1 MGCLTLNASKVSS
14 GIAVTATAVAASA
27 LSVSATKVGD
37 IDVSTENRN
46 DPFTITADRK
56 VWEGGVTAAN
66 VNKGISVNVGL
77 ICRVGSDWVRFFV
90 DNSRPLMVFDEYF
103 LVRRNGI

>member
-1 MGCLTLNASKVSS
+1 MGCLTLNVSKVSS
-14 GIAVTATAVAASA
+14 GISVTATAVAASA
-27 LSVSATKVGD
+27 LSVPATKVGS
-37 IDVSTENRN
+37 IDVSAECIN
-46 DPFTITADRK
+46 DPISVSAAAE
-56 VWEGGVTAAN
+56 VWDGSVKATN
-66 VNKGISVNVGL
+66 LNTGINVNVGL